1 VIAPSASVRFAAPSE
16 VFGRIAGASRVA
28 LSAYT
33 LEPRGEMVRAL
44 DAAASRGARVS
55 ATLEGF
61 SGRADA
67 RDLRR
72 VALANARDLRAHGV
86 RVRLGTGGRD
96 AVHLKAAVVDGTAF
110 LDDRNWAAR
119 GETIVATTD
128 PGEVGAVRDAID
140 GRPRDAGALATDKRS
155 ALEREAEAIRRGGDH
170 VDLETES
177 FGPGIVATALRER
190 AAGGAHV
197 RLLVNDHIASETR
210 ARGERALLR
219 ELARAGVEVHV
230 SCASEKLCVAGDRG
244 WVGSANAT
252 SAGEPMTDWGLTV
265 EDPSL
270 LGTLATTFERN
281 WTASRPWPHVS
292 TNRTDP

>member
-1 VIAPSASVRFAAPSE
+1 VTSGAPGAPIRFVAPSE
-16 VFGRIAGASRVA
+16 VFGRIAEASRIA

-44 DAAASRGARVS
+44 DAAADRGARV
-55 ATLEGF
+55 AVTLEGF
-61 SGRADA
+61 AGRSDA

-72 VALANARDLRAHGV
+72 VALENAHDLRAHGV
-86 RVRLGTGGRD
+86 RVRLGAGSG
-96 AVHLKAAVVDGTAF
+96 AEVHLKAAVVDGTAF
-110 LDDRNWAAR
+110 LDDRNWAAC

-128 PGEVGAVRDAID
+128 MADVAAVRDAID
-140 GRPRDAGALATDKRS
+140 GRPRDAGSLATDKRS

-197 RLLVNDHIASETR
+197 RLLVNDHIASERR

-219 ELARAGVEVHV
+219 ELAHAGVEVRV
-230 SCASEKLCVAGDRG
+230 STASEKLCVAGDRG

-252 SAGEPMTDWGLTV
+252 FAGDQMTDWGLTV
-265 EDPSL
+265 DEPAL

-281 WTASRPWPHVS
+281 WTAARPW
-292 TNRTDP
+292 RG

>member
-1 VIAPSASVRFAAPSE
+1 MTAGAPSSTVRFVAPSE
-16 VFGRIAGASRVA
+16 VLRRIAEASRIA

-44 DAAASRGARVS
+44 DAAADRGARV
-55 ATLEGF
+55 AVTLEGF
-61 SGRADA
+61 AGRSDA

-72 VALANARDLRAHGV
+72 VALQNARDLRAHGV
-86 RVRLGTGGRD
+86 CVRLGTDTG
-96 AVHLKAAVVDGTAF
+96 AEVHLKAAVVDGTAF

-128 PGEVGAVRDAID
+128 AAEVAAVGDAIV
-140 GRPRDAGALATDKRS
+140 GRSRDAGSLATDKRS
-155 ALEREAEAIRRGGDH
+155 ALEREAETIRRGGDH

-190 AAGGAHV
+190 AVDGAHV
-197 RLLVNDHIASETR
+197 RVLVNEHIASERR
-210 ARGERALLR
+210 ARAERALLR
-219 ELARAGVEVHV
+219 ALAHAGAEVRV
-230 SCASEKLCVAGDRG
+230 SAASEKLCVAGERG

-252 SAGEPMTDWGLTV
+252 SAGVPMTDWGRTV
-265 EDPSL
+265 DDPSL

-281 WTASRPWPHVS
+281 WIAARPWQG
-292 TNRTDP
+292 